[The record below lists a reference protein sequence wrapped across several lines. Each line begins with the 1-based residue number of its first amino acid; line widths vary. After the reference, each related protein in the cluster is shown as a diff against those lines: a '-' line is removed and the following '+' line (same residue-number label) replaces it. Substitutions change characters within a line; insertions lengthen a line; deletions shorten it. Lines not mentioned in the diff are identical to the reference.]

1 MGPFNEHC
9 HHWRPLYVE
18 FEYSY
23 AEFSMNRGRHGC
35 QCSFRD
41 SYYYDISNIPMKAMN
56 DERVETIISVKEREE
71 EKKSD
76 EKGTTEKKKDAKTGD
91 KKEGEL
97 VKKEKAEEGALSL
110 DIFKSYF
117 RAFGW
122 GWSMFYI
129 FWSLAYQA
137 GDIIYSIWLSTWVDA
152 IPYYDTLKS
161 DGSKNCIKIIPG
173 EDQDT
178 ARIGSILDFV
188 KP

>member
-1 MGPFNEHC
+1 M
-9 HHWRPLYVE
+9 
-18 FEYSY
+18 
-23 AEFSMNRGRHGC
+23 
-35 QCSFRD
+35 
-41 SYYYDISNIPMKAMN
+41 IAMN

-178 ARIGSILDFV
+178 ARIGSILDLV